1 MLAPN
6 PTLDHTQQGQDLSY
20 TILLSKSKMICIL
33 QTHTHTHI
41 QYRPR
46 FKCMSHAEKD
56 GPKQAAG

>member
-6 PTLDHTQQGQDLSY
+6 PTLDHTQQVQDLSS
-20 TILLSKSKMICIL
+20 TILLSKSNMICIL
-33 QTHTHTHI
+33 QTHTHI